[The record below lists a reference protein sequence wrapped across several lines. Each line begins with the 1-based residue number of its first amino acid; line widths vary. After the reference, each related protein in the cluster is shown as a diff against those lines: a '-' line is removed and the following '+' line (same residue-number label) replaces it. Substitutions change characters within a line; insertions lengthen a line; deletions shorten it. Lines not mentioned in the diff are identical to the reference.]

1 MIEME
6 IVNSFKFH
14 YRTGTEIAG
23 IGIDSCEV
31 LRVKIPLNLVFE
43 ISLASQEFY
52 DGIIVKLVSGDITG
66 YGEAETIA
74 EITGETP
81 EVLFNISSSILMALN
96 GRKVEGLEDFSEFLN
111 NYCYGNTAA
120 KSAIDIAFYD
130 LLGKSLNVHVVKIS
144 GGSFKPR
151 KTSLT
156 IPISPKKESL
166 KLLETYQNSGAKIIK
181 VKIGNNLEKDI
192 DRIKSI
198 AGNIREDVSFFADA
212 NQGYNLNSAIKMAQ
226 VLNKYEAIFFEQPVN
241 RFDLTSA
248 RELRHKSGIPIM
260 LDESVFSPMDAMNV
274 IRQGAA
280 DMINVKLSK
289 SGGIH
294 QAIKVLTVAQAAGVD
309 AMVGCM
315 LESKLGIAA
324 SLVAANSVN
333 NVKFTDLDG
342 FTYLS
347 EQPFEGGVE
356 LKLGMDYLVA
366 GPGFAVKLKEN
377 QK

>member
-1 MIEME
+1 M
-6 IVNSFKFH
+6 S
-14 YRTGTEIAG
+14 
-23 IGIDSCEV
+23 
-31 LRVKIPLNLVFE
+31 
-43 ISLASQEFY
+43 SLFLWESR
-52 DGIIVKLVSGDITG
+52 LTG
-66 YGEAETIA
+66 YTVERYVPSYHAGMDDM
-74 EITGETP
+74 G
-81 EVLFNISSSILMALN
+81 N
-96 GRKVEGLEDFSEFLN
+96 GLTTF
-111 NYCYGNTAA
+111 
-120 KSAIDIAFYD
+120 DIA
-130 LLGKSLNVHVVKIS
+130 
-144 GGSFKPR
+144 
-151 KTSLT
+151 
-156 IPISPKKESL
+156 
-166 KLLETYQNSGAKIIK
+166 
-181 VKIGNNLEKDI
+181 
-192 DRIKSI
+192 
-198 AGNIREDVSFFADA
+198 
-212 NQGYNLNSAIKMAQ
+212 
-226 VLNKYEAIFFEQPVN
+226 
-241 RFDLTSA
+241 SA

-324 SLVAANSVN
+324 SLVIANSVN

-356 LKLGMDYLVA
+356 LKLGMDYLVP

>member
-1 MIEME
+1 
-6 IVNSFKFH
+6 
-14 YRTGTEIAG
+14 
-23 IGIDSCEV
+23 
-31 LRVKIPLNLVFE
+31 
-43 ISLASQEFY
+43 
-52 DGIIVKLVSGDITG
+52 
-66 YGEAETIA
+66 
-74 EITGETP
+74 
-81 EVLFNISSSILMALN
+81 
-96 GRKVEGLEDFSEFLN
+96 
-111 NYCYGNTAA
+111 
-120 KSAIDIAFYD
+120 
-130 LLGKSLNVHVVKIS
+130 
-144 GGSFKPR
+144 
-151 KTSLT
+151 
-156 IPISPKKESL
+156 
-166 KLLETYQNSGAKIIK
+166 
-181 VKIGNNLEKDI
+181 
-192 DRIKSI
+192 
-198 AGNIREDVSFFADA
+198 
-212 NQGYNLNSAIKMAQ
+212 MAQ
-226 VLNKYEAIFFEQPVN
+226 VLNKHEAIFFEQPVN

-324 SLVAANSVN
+324 SLVVANSVN

-366 GPGFAVKLKEN
+366 GPGFAVKLKE
-377 QK
+377 KLI